1 MCGIFFASS
10 NAAEIKTKRL
20 HRIESF
26 LVARGGDQLNSI
38 QCGDA
43 VLIHSRLHLSGS
55 ENSGLQPVELSDG
68 RLLAFNGEIYNYKDL
83 AKKYNIVVDENT
95 SDTDILAALIEQRDL
110 PTFVGEL
117 DGMFS
122 VLLYDPRNKY
132 VTLARDRFGQKPL
145 YYKMI
150 KGYSLGLEVSSLINC
165 FDCNAIDKSS
175 LVEYLVAGYVISDK
189 SLFKDV
195 SSVPSGCVLTFD
207 ENLKIKFFSFD
218 EKILETNGGAIDVAL
233 ENSVISQINTKFPVC
248 SALSGGVD
256 SALISYFYN
265 KNYHKADK
273 LAVTISISDRR
284 FDESANAIKL
294 AKEIGLPIEVVSIDR
309 TKIFDYLSESMR
321 ALSSPISDTA
331 NITSNF
337 LYSWCKSS
345 GYKAILS
352 GSGGDELFSGYN
364 RHRIYAYYC
373 LLSSIGLRGPTH
385 VALKLFKD
393 ILRRLPVM
401 SGDGERKISQLI
413 GAFSTRKNLSE
424 YYRDIVKID
433 DRFDHVSYSILS
445 AIEGAGNIHEIDRK
459 YYLSKNNCYRDD
471 QIGLFH
477 SIEVRNP
484 FLSTQVEAYSPSAF
498 NLFSS
503 GRKKILVDLRKKLFK
518 SPVQQKKGFGFP
530 VNLILEDKNSQD
542 EIVECIRFL
551 KGFDINFEVDL
562 KLYSPLRLYNLLCL
576 GLWIKHAKL

>member
-10 NAAEIKTKRL
+10 NAVEISIKRL
-20 HRIESF
+20 HRIEYF
-26 LVARGGDQLNSI
+26 LAARGGDQLNSI

-43 VLIHSRLHLSGS
+43 ILVHSRLHLSGAV
-55 ENSGLQPVELSDG
+55 NSGLQPVELADG
-68 RLLAFNGEIYNYKDL
+68 RLLAFNGEIYNYKNI
-83 AKKYNIVVDENT
+83 AKKYHIAVDENT
-95 SDTDILAALIEQRDL
+95 SDTDILAALIERRDL
-110 PTFVGEL
+110 LSFVGEL

-122 VLLYDPRNKY
+122 ILIYDPRDKLI
-132 VTLARDRFGQKPL
+132 TLARDRFGQKPL
-145 YYKMI
+145 YYKVT
-150 KGYSLGLEVSSLINC
+150 KGHPMGLEVSSLINC

-189 SLFKDV
+189 SLFEGV

-207 ENLKIKFFSFD
+207 NNLKINFFSYD
-218 EKILETNGGAIDVAL
+218 DKILEPSRGAIDGAL
-233 ENSVISQINTKFPVC
+233 EESVISQINTNFPVC

-273 LAVTISISDRR
+273 LAVTISISDGR

-309 TKIFDYLSESMR
+309 AKIFNYLSESMR

-364 RHRIYAYYC
+364 RHKVHAYYR

-385 VALKLFKD
+385 LALKLFKD
-393 ILRRLPVM
+393 VLLGLPVM
-401 SGDGERKISQLI
+401 SGDAERKISQLI
-413 GAFSTRKNLSE
+413 DTFSTRKNLSE

-433 DRFDHVSYSILS
+433 DKFDCASFGILS
-445 AIEGAGNIHEIDRK
+445 AFEGAGNIHEIDRK
-459 YYLSKNNCYRDD
+459 YYLSKNNCFRDD

-484 FLSTQVEAYSPSAF
+484 FLSTQIQAYAPSSF
-498 NLFSS
+498 NIFSS

-518 SPVQQKKGFGFP
+518 STVQQKKGFGFP
-530 VNLILEDKNSQD
+530 VDLIIGDKNSRD
-542 EIVECIRFL
+542 EIIECIRFL
-551 KGFDINFEVDL
+551 RGYDINFEVDL
-562 KLYSPLRLYNLLCL
+562 KLYNPLRLYNLLCL
-576 GLWIKHAKL
+576 GLWVKHARI